1 MKGTHDFIPVEAMQC
16 SGAKDIRMEHL
27 AKVQIPFSAVSDL
40 GQVTFSL
47 CALVFLFMRWGTIIF
62 PG

>member
-40 GQVTFSL
+40 GKLLSL
-47 CALVFLFMRWGTIIF
+47 SVLWSSYL
-62 PG
+62 